1 MRKVTDYNVNRSR
14 QRKPSKDSFFLLP
27 KHYNRTS
34 RTYTDGMVI
43 RRFYGHL
50 GEEKNKKIERSWNFQ
65 TFLFVDY
72 LLIENKHIVD
82 GGELVAGGWTGEML
96 DVSQ

>member
-1 MRKVTDYNVNRSR
+1 
-14 QRKPSKDSFFLLP
+14 
-27 KHYNRTS
+27 
-34 RTYTDGMVI
+34 MVI

-82 GGELVAGGWTGEML
+82 GGGCWWLDRRNAGCLPMMNSVQPHPEKKYTIL
-96 DVSQ
+96 RLLSPLA